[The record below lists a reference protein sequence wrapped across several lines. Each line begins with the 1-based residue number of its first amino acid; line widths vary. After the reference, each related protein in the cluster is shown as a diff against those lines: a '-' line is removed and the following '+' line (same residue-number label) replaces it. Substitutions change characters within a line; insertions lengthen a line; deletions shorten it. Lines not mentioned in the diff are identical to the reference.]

1 MEKKMRKTY
10 EIDMCSGPLFG
21 KILLFT
27 LTLMLSGILQLFF
40 NAADVVVVGR
50 FAGNEALAA
59 VGSTGSLTN
68 LLVNLF
74 IGLSVGANVLVA
86 RDYGAKKEWEV
97 SQTVHTSMIVSAA
110 GGLLLSVLG
119 IVAARPL
126 LLLMDTPANVIE
138 HSVLYMRIY
147 FLGMP
152 VMLLFNFGSA
162 ILRAIGDTRRPL
174 FYLIIAGVTNV
185 ALNLCFVIAF
195 HMGVA
200 GVALATVLSQCVS
213 TTLIIRCLVRSEGC
227 FKLCF
232 DKLHMNWNKFRK
244 IAAIGLPAGIQ
255 GSLFSVSNVLIQ
267 SSVNS
272 FGSVAMAGNTA
283 GSNIEGFVYTAM
295 NSVHQTAVSFTGQNL
310 GGKQYERINKILAEC
325 LIFVVIIG
333 LVMGNGAVLFGN
345 QILGFYSSDPEVIAY
360 GLQRMKVIC
369 TFYCL
374 CGIMDVLVGSIR
386 GLGYAVMPM
395 IVSLLGACAFRVV
408 WIYTIFQWD
417 RTLHTLYISYPVS
430 WTLTAL
436 VHGICFVAVR
446 RKIAGCGRQQKGEGH
461 EKI

>member
-27 LTLMLSGILQLFF
+27 LPLMLSGILQLFF

-185 ALNLCFVIAF
+185 ALNLCFVIA
-195 HMGVA
+195 GA
-200 GVALATVLSQCVS
+200 
-213 TTLIIRCLVRSEGC
+213 
-227 FKLCF
+227 
-232 DKLHMNWNKFRK
+232 
-244 IAAIGLPAGIQ
+244 
-255 GSLFSVSNVLIQ
+255 SL
-267 SSVNS
+267 
-272 FGSVAMAGNTA
+272 
-283 GSNIEGFVYTAM
+283 
-295 NSVHQTAVSFTGQNL
+295 
-310 GGKQYERINKILAEC
+310 
-325 LIFVVIIG
+325 
-333 LVMGNGAVLFGN
+333 
-345 QILGFYSSDPEVIAY
+345 
-360 GLQRMKVIC
+360 
-369 TFYCL
+369 
-374 CGIMDVLVGSIR
+374 
-386 GLGYAVMPM
+386 
-395 IVSLLGACAFRVV
+395 
-408 WIYTIFQWD
+408 
-417 RTLHTLYISYPVS
+417 
-430 WTLTAL
+430 
-436 VHGICFVAVR
+436 
-446 RKIAGCGRQQKGEGH
+446 
-461 EKI
+461 

>member
-1 MEKKMRKTY
+1 
-10 EIDMCSGPLFG
+10 
-21 KILLFT
+21 
-27 LTLMLSGILQLFF
+27 
-40 NAADVVVVGR
+40 
-50 FAGNEALAA
+50 
-59 VGSTGSLTN
+59 
-68 LLVNLF
+68 
-74 IGLSVGANVLVA
+74 
-86 RDYGAKKEWEV
+86 
-97 SQTVHTSMIVSAA
+97 
-110 GGLLLSVLG
+110 
-119 IVAARPL
+119 
-126 LLLMDTPANVIE
+126 
-138 HSVLYMRIY
+138 
-147 FLGMP
+147 
-152 VMLLFNFGSA
+152 
-162 ILRAIGDTRRPL
+162 
-174 FYLIIAGVTNV
+174 
-185 ALNLCFVIAF
+185 
-195 HMGVA
+195 
-200 GVALATVLSQCVS
+200 
-213 TTLIIRCLVRSEGC
+213 
-227 FKLCF
+227 
-232 DKLHMNWNKFRK
+232 MNWNKFRK